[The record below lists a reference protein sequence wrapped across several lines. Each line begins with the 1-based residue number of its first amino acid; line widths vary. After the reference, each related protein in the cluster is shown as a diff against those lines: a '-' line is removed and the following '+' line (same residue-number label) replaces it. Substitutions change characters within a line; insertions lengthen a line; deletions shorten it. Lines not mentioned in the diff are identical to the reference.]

1 MWPFR
6 SQQFKSVSLP
16 EPTPQ
21 LLFFI
26 VFLQVAV
33 WYPALKSLGDDVD
46 ALTRELHHDQ
56 RLKKQRAYQIQQL
69 ENARF
74 LEGTDLHA
82 QLQKEVINTHYQWAL
97 SGIADLSTWQS
108 VLEKAQDI
116 VPLSVS
122 RLDWAWQKNGLWQGQ
137 LRFDVFLPP
146 KPISYQSTLPVR
158 KSMTPLSPLSRQD
171 WQLVSVVKQDNQE
184 SALLQHL
191 GERRWV
197 TQGDW
202 LPCIHLSVAGISA
215 NEVSLISNSGDLV
228 VLSLHP
234 QAPHQQGGNS
244 G

>member
-6 SQQFKSVSLP
+6 SHQFNNVSLP
-16 EPTPQ
+16 EPTPK

-33 WYPALKSLGDDVD
+33 WYPTLKSLGDDVD

-56 RLKKQRAYQIQQL
+56 RLKKQRVFQIQQL
-69 ENARF
+69 ENAYF

-82 QLQKEVINTHYQWAL
+82 QLQKEVINTHYEWAL
-97 SGIADLSTWQS
+97 SGVASLSTWQS

-116 VPLSVS
+116 VPLSVNC
-122 RLDWAWQKNGLWQGQ
+122 LDWTLQKNGLWQGR

-146 KPISYQSTLPVR
+146 KNTPYQSILPVR
-158 KSMTPLSPLSRQD
+158 KSMSPLSRPP
-171 WQLVSVVKQDNQE
+171 WQLVSIVKQYGKAA
-184 SALLQHL
+184 ALLQDH
-191 GERRWV
+191 EQRRWV

-202 LPCIHLSVAGISA
+202 LPSIRLSVEDISA
-215 NEVSLISNSGDLV
+215 NEVSLISNSGDSV
-228 VLSLHP
+228 VLSLH
-234 QAPHQQGGNS
+234 QQSLHQQGGNS